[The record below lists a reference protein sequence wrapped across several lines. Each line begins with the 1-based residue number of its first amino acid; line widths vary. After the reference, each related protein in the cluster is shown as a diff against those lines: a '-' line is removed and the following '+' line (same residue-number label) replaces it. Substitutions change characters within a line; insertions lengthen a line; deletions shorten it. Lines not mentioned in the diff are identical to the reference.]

1 MWEIA
6 SAEQIY
12 TFLWATV
19 LGAAFCMLY
28 DLFRARRRTGEE
40 NAALMS
46 AEDILFSIFA
56 AVITF
61 LFLLVFCCGQIRAFV
76 LLGEALG
83 FILCRLT
90 VSRIWLKLS
99 ESVFRVLRR
108 FFSFVGSGM
117 RRFEAF
123 FNSSTEKI
131 LLFFKKRLK
140 KPRKIE
146 KNS

>member
-99 ESVFRVLRR
+99 ESVFRMLRR
-108 FFSFVGSGM
+108 FFSFVRSGM